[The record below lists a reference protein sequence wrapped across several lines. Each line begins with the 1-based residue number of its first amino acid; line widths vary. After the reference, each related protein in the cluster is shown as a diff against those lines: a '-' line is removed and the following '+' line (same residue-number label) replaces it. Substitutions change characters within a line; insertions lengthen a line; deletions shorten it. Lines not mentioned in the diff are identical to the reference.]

1 MSTGRHTL
9 TRNRMTTLPQHGA
22 GATHGP
28 RDARRRCRTR
38 GFSLLEVMLALAIL
52 GGAIVVLGEAG
63 RFALENARVA
73 RDLATAQLLCE
84 TKLAELACGME
95 RPDAVQGAFL
105 AEGNAPGAPAW
116 LYFIE
121 TATID
126 QQGLLAVQ
134 VTVSQD
140 LPPEKRPIE
149 CTLVRWMID
158 PEIELLWEEASAA
171 SEEAAGGGASSSSS
185 GSASMESP

>member
-1 MSTGRHTL
+1 
-9 TRNRMTTLPQHGA
+9 
-22 GATHGP
+22 
-28 RDARRRCRTR
+28 
-38 GFSLLEVMLALAIL
+38 MLALAIL

-84 TKLAELACGME
+84 TKLAEIVCGME
-95 RPDAVQGAFL
+95 LPDPVQGALL
-105 AEGNAPGAPAW
+105 APGASPGAPAW
-116 LYFIE
+116 LYSIE
-121 TATID
+121 TASID

-134 VTVSQD
+134 VMVSQD

-158 PEIELLWEEASAA
+158 PEAELLWEEASTT
-171 SEEAAGGGASSSSS
+171 SEESASSGSSS
-185 GSASMESP
+185 GSPSAGSSTGSP

>member
-1 MSTGRHTL
+1 
-9 TRNRMTTLPQHGA
+9 
-22 GATHGP
+22 
-28 RDARRRCRTR
+28 
-38 GFSLLEVMLALAIL
+38 MLALAIL

-84 TKLAELACGME
+84 TKLAEIVCGME
-95 RPDAVQGAFL
+95 LPDPVQGALL
-105 AEGNAPGAPAW
+105 APGTSPGAPAW
-116 LYFIE
+116 LYSIE
-121 TATID
+121 TASID

-158 PEIELLWEEASAA
+158 PEAELLWEEASTT
-171 SEEAAGGGASSSSS
+171 SEESASSGSSS
-185 GSASMESP
+185 GSPSAGSSTGSP

>member
-1 MSTGRHTL
+1 
-9 TRNRMTTLPQHGA
+9 
-22 GATHGP
+22 
-28 RDARRRCRTR
+28 
-38 GFSLLEVMLALAIL
+38 MLALAIL

-84 TKLAELACGME
+84 SKLAEIVCGME
-95 RPDAVQGAFL
+95 LPDPVQGAFL
-105 AEGNAPGAPAW
+105 ADGPAPGAPAW
-116 LYFIE
+116 LYSID

-134 VTVSQD
+134 VTVTQD

-158 PEIELLWEEASAA
+158 PEAELLMEEASA
-171 SEEAAGGGASSSSS
+171 SSTESTGSGSGSSDSSSSS
-185 GSASMESP
+185 MGSP

>member
-1 MSTGRHTL
+1 MTSGRRILPCERLPGPWHSAAHDRRPLGSTGR
-9 TRNRMTTLPQHGA
+9 Q
-22 GATHGP
+22 P
-28 RDARRRCRTR
+28 RGR

-84 TKLAELACGME
+84 SKLAEIVCGME
-95 RPDAVQGAFL
+95 LPDPVQGALL
-105 AEGNAPGAPAW
+105 AEGASPGAPAW
-116 LYFIE
+116 LYSID

-126 QQGLLAVQ
+126 QHGLLAVQ
-134 VTVSQD
+134 VTVTQD
-140 LPPEKRPIE
+140 LPLEKRPVE

-158 PEIELLWEEASAA
+158 PEMELLT
-171 SEEAAGGGASSSSS
+171 EEAASTSEESAGNASGSSGSSSSS
-185 GSASMESP
+185 MGSP